1 MVSTNRLS
9 REDKYFNHFNNFF
22 LTFCLLVVLYP
33 LIYIVSASFSSTN
46 AIMTG
51 QVWLWPVEFSLEGYK
66 AVFEYDTV
74 WTGYMN
80 SIIYTVV
87 GTVINVALTILAGYP
102 LSRKDFRARNGIM
115 FLFTFT
121 MIFNGGLIPTYLV
134 VKSLGL
140 INTRAAMILP
150 TAMGVWHVIIAR
162 TYYQQ
167 TISEELLEAAKLDGC
182 NDFQFVRLVVIPLS
196 SAITAVL
203 SLYYAVMHWNAFFSA
218 FLYLSKASLFPLQ
231 IILRDILIMNQIDP
245 TAIVDPEL
253 QAAKEGLAELL
264 KYSLIIVA
272 SVPVMC
278 MYPLVQKH
286 FVKGVM
292 IGAIKG

>member
-1 MVSTNRLS
+1 MVGSIRLS
-9 REDKYFNHFNNFF
+9 REDRYFNIFNNFF
-22 LTFCLLVVLYP
+22 LTFCLVVVLYP

-51 QVWLWPVEFSLEGYK
+51 QVWLWPVEPSLEGYRS
-66 AVFEYDTV
+66 VFEYDAV
-74 WTGYMN
+74 WTGYLN
-80 SIIYTVV
+80 SLIYTVV
-87 GTVINVALTILAGYP
+87 GTLLNVILTILAGYP
-102 LSRKDFRARNGIM
+102 LSRKDFRARNMIM

-121 MIFNGGLIPTYLV
+121 MIFNGGMIPTYLV

-150 TAMGVWHVIIAR
+150 SAMGVWHVIIAR

-167 TISEELLEAAKLDGC
+167 NISMELLEAAKLDGC

-203 SLYYAVMHWNAFFSA
+203 SLYYAVFHWNAFFDA

-231 IILRDILIMNQIDP
+231 IILRDILVMNQVDP
-245 TAIVDPEL
+245 SAIIDPEL
-253 QAAKEGLAELL
+253 QAAKQGLAELL

-278 MYPLVQKH
+278 IYPFVQKH